1 LSTSGNTPHL
11 PKPFKFEEFW
21 TRDLSSHTVIAG
33 AWQFNPNGSAAF
45 SLYRKFKAI
54 KAALKLW
61 NTLHF
66 GNIQKNTKHLL
77 EQINSIQCV
86 ASDPCSSAIEENL
99 HLNLQEELLRE
110 ESLGNKNLGNSGL
123 PKMI

>member
-1 LSTSGNTPHL
+1 
-11 PKPFKFEEFW
+11 
-21 TRDLSSHTVIAG
+21 
-33 AWQFNPNGSAAF
+33 
-45 SLYRKFKAI
+45 
-54 KAALKLW
+54 LKLW

-66 GNIQKNTKHLL
+66 SNIQKNTKHLL

-110 ESLGNKNLGNSGL
+110 ESLWKQKSQELWLTSNDLNTKFFHASTAIRRRYNSISSIKMENGL
-123 PKMI
+123 FLNNMNDIGLYFFRILPESVYFLKSLF